1 MTAVQRSLAWGRDER
16 AAALSAAVAGRGA
29 SDEYPEHLLTDGRPH
44 RGVRAGGES
53 EMPEAHV
60 HILRRGSTS

>member
-1 MTAVQRSLAWGRDER
+1 MTALQRSLAWGRDER
-16 AAALSAAVAGRGA
+16 AAAPSAAVADRGA

-53 EMPEAHV
+53 EMP
-60 HILRRGSTS
+60 